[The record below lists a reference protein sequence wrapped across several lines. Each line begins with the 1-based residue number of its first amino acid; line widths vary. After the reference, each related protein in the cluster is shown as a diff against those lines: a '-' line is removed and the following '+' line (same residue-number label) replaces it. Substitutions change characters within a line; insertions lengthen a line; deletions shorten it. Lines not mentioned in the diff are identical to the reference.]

1 MKKILLSFAFLSIS
15 FLPLITFAQVQ
26 RMLLAEGFTSSTC
39 GPCAS
44 QNPAF
49 DALLHANTDKITSI
63 KYHMNW
69 PAPGNDP
76 MYHHNP
82 TDNNSRKTYY
92 SINSVPHVY
101 MNGDYFHGVPQQV
114 SQSMINNY
122 AANPAPFT
130 ITMQHRLSDDQDSV
144 YVTMLIKAESA
155 VSGSLVAHIAV
166 IEEEI
171 HFTTAPGTNGEKD
184 FYNVMKALL
193 PSKNGTSLPDFEAN
207 DYVIIETAWE
217 LANVYDINEISAV
230 GFVQDVA
237 SKHIHQAA
245 NSSLDPIVPVYSN
258 DATVK
263 SIDNTIAVNCSG
275 TMHPI
280 ATISN
285 FGSDAL
291 TSATVEF
298 MVNGEVIHTVEWAG
312 NLSFLQRAEVDP
324 GMLSFP
330 IAEQNTLTVHISATN
345 GNDDDYP
352 QNNSAVFSFE
362 ESPNVNGT
370 NVTLFILLN
379 NAPEETTWELL
390 NSAGEVVQSGGPYAN
405 GGTTINQPLNV
416 SELGCYE
423 FVMYDAGGNGLCCGD
438 GTGYYGI
445 LSDGD
450 AIITGQPFTYE
461 ERNQFAYGYVG
472 LAETNSNELME
483 IYPNPASDGAT
494 LRITIEKPSNTSMM
508 VTDLTGR
515 TIIHKNYGELQ
526 PGTFDFD
533 QWVSELSKGMY
544 MITVVAGDQTAS
556 KKFIIE

>member
-1 MKKILLSFAFLSIS
+1 MKKTLLILAFLGITT
-15 FLPLITFAQVQ
+15 LPMILQAQAQ

-69 PAPGNDP
+69 PPPGNDP
-76 MYHHNP
+76 MYLHNP
-82 TDNNSRKTYY
+82 TDNNARKTYY

-101 MNGDYFHGVPQQV
+101 MNGDYFHGVPAQV
-114 SQSMINNY
+114 SQSMIDNY
-122 AANPAPFT
+122 SANPAPFT
-130 ITMQHRLSDDQDSV
+130 ITMQHRISDDQDSV

-155 VSGSLVAHIAV
+155 VTGSLVAHIAV
-166 IEEEI
+166 IEKEI
-171 HFTTAPGTNGEKD
+171 HFATAPGTNGEKD

-207 DYVIIETAWE
+207 DYVIIETGWE
-217 LANVYDINEISAV
+217 LANVYEIDQIAAV

-237 SKHIHQAA
+237 TKHIHQAA
-245 NSSLDPIVPVYSN
+245 NSSTDPVVPVYTD

-263 SIDNTIAVNCSG
+263 SIGNTIAVNCSG

-285 FGSDAL
+285 YGSDPL
-291 TSATVEF
+291 TSATVDF
-298 MVNGEVIHTVEWAG
+298 LVNGEVIQSVEWTG
-312 NLSFLQRAEVDP
+312 NLNFLQRAEVDP

-330 IAEQNTLTVHISATN
+330 IAEQNDLTVLISSTN
-345 GNDDDYP
+345 GGDDDYP
-352 QNNSAVFSFE
+352 QNNSDVFSFE

-370 NVTLFILLN
+370 NVSLFILLN
-379 NAPEETTWELL
+379 NTPEETTWELL
-390 NSAGEVVQSGGPYAN
+390 NSAGEVIQSGGPYSN
-405 GGTTINQPLNV
+405 PGTTVNQPLNV

-450 AIITGQPFTYE
+450 PIITGQPFTFE

-472 LAETNSNELME
+472 IPENAAKNLFE
-483 IYPNPASDGAT
+483 IYPNPAAEVAT
-494 LRITIEKPSNTSMM
+494 LRLTIENTSIASIR

-515 TIIHKNYGELQ
+515 ALVQQDLGELQ
-526 PGTFDFD
+526 QGTYDFD
-533 QWVSELSKGMY
+533 QWVNELPQGLY
-544 MITVVAGDQTAS
+544 MVTVVAGNQSAT
-556 KKFIIE
+556 KKFMVK